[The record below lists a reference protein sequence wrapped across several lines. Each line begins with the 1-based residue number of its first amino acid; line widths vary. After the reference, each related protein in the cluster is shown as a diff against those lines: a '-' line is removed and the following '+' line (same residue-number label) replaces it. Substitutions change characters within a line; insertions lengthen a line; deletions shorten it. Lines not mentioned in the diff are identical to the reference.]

1 MTALSSAFGV
11 YFRDN
16 LESRLDDLT
25 LRLSQNR
32 VSYSTEGYEERYAA
46 LKRALTVIAEGI
58 VENDRAPVAAFAAAT
73 GERRARSRFS
83 AVDMLR
89 GFDQMREYLWVYL
102 TQYLQSNPSWSTD
115 DTRVVEDI
123 LHIYQGSYFGAFCE
137 VYQSLQGDLIAQ
149 AAALDEQRA
158 LIQQLGA
165 PIVPIAAH
173 VLLLPLV
180 GPIDEA
186 RTAQITEA
194 VLEQIARTQAEV
206 MLVDITG
213 VPVVDAFVANHIV
226 SLTRAVRL
234 LGGQVV
240 LVGIRAEIAQTII
253 QLGVDIR
260 DIVTFANL
268 QAGIAYA
275 LRR

>member
-1 MTALSSAFGV
+1 MTTLSSAFGV

-25 LRLSQNR
+25 ERLIQMR
-32 VSYSTEGYEERYAA
+32 PSYATEGHEERRSA
-46 LKRALTVIAEGI
+46 LKRALTAIAEGI
-58 VENDRAPVAAFAAAT
+58 IDNDRAPVAAFAAAT

-83 AVDMLR
+83 AADMLR
-89 GFDQMREYLWVYL
+89 GFDQMREYLWGYL
-102 TQYLQSNPSWSTD
+102 MQYLQSNPSWLTE
-115 DTRVVEDI
+115 DTRAVEDI
-123 LHIYQGSYFGAFCE
+123 LHTYQGSYFGAFCE
-137 VYQSLQGDLIAQ
+137 VYQSLQSDLIAQ
-149 AAALDEQRA
+149 AAALEEQRA

-213 VPVVDAFVANHIV
+213 VPVVDTFVANHIV

>member
-1 MTALSSAFGV
+1 MTAYSSAFGV

-25 LRLSQNR
+25 VRLDPTR
-32 VSYSTEGYEERYAA
+32 PSYATEGYEERHAA
-46 LKRALTVIAEGI
+46 LKRALTIIAEGI
-58 VENDRAPVAAFAAAT
+58 INHDRAPVAAYAAAI

-83 AVDMLR
+83 AAEMLR
-89 GFDQMREYLWVYL
+89 GFDQMREYIWDYL
-102 TQYLQSNPSWSTD
+102 TQYLQSEPSWSTEE
-115 DTRVVEDI
+115 TRAVEDI
-123 LHIYQGSYFGAFCE
+123 LHTYQGAYFGAFCE

-149 AAALDEQRA
+149 SAALEQQRA
-158 LIQQLGA
+158 LVQQLGA

-186 RTAQITEA
+186 RTAQINEA
-194 VLEQIARTQAEV
+194 VLEQIAQTQAEV

-234 LGGQVV
+234 LGAQVV

-275 LRR
+275 MRR

>member
-1 MTALSSAFGV
+1 MTAHSSAFGV

-16 LESRLDDLT
+16 LESQLDELTIRLDPT
-25 LRLSQNR
+25 RE
-32 VSYSTEGYEERYAA
+32 SYATEGYAERHAA

-58 VENDRAPVAAFAAAT
+58 ISHDRAPVAAYAATT

-83 AVDMLR
+83 AAEMLR
-89 GFDQMREYLWVYL
+89 GFDQMREYLWRYL
-102 TQYLQSNPSWSTD
+102 TQYLQSNPSWSTEE
-115 DTRVVEDI
+115 TRAVEDI
-123 LHIYQGSYFGAFCE
+123 LHTYQGAYFGAFCE

-149 AAALDEQRA
+149 SAALEEQRA

-194 VLEQIARTQAEV
+194 VLEQISQTQAEV

-234 LGGQVV
+234 LGAQVV

-275 LRR
+275 MRR

>member
-1 MTALSSAFGV
+1 MTTPSSAFGV

-25 LRLSQNR
+25 ERLTYMR
-32 VSYSTEGYEERYAA
+32 KSYTTEGYEGRYTA

-58 VENDRAPVAAFAAAT
+58 VNQDHVPVAAYASAM
-73 GERRARSRFS
+73 GEQRARSRFW
-83 AVDMLR
+83 AADMLR
-89 GFDQMREYLWVYL
+89 AFEQMREYLWGYL
-102 TQYLQSNPSWSTD
+102 TEYLQSNPSWSTD
-115 DTRVVEDI
+115 DTRAVEDI
-123 LHIYQGSYFGAFCE
+123 LHAYQGAYFGAFCE
-137 VYQSLQGDLIAQ
+137 VYQSLQSDLIAQ
-149 AAALDEQRA
+149 AAALEEQRA

-213 VPVVDAFVANHIV
+213 VPVVDTFVANHIV

>member
-25 LRLSQNR
+25 DRLIQMR
-32 VSYSTEGYEERYAA
+32 PSYATEAYDQRRAA
-46 LKRALTVIAEGI
+46 IKRALTVIAEGI
-58 VENDRAPVAAFAAAT
+58 IDNDRAAVAAFAST
-73 GERRARSRFS
+73 IGEWRARNRFS
-83 AVDMLR
+83 AAGMINA
-89 GFDQMREYLWVYL
+89 FDQMREYLWGYL

-115 DTRVVEDI
+115 DTRAVEDI
-123 LHIYQGSYFGAFCE
+123 LHIYQGAYFGAFCE

-149 AAALDEQRA
+149 SAALEEQRA

-165 PIVPIAAH
+165 PIVPIAAD

-194 VLEQIARTQAEV
+194 VLERIAQTQAEV

-275 LRR
+275 MRR